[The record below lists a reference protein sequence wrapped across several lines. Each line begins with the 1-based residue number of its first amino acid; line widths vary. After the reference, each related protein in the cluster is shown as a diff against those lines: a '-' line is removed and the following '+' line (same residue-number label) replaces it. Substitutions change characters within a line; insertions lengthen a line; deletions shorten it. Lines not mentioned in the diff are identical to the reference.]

1 MIVPLIG
8 EGVRSTKSCR
18 AEEGLL
24 RANYAR
30 AGNAAEERDCSDRAE
45 TPIEQPPATKAGSG
59 LLMCLT
65 AVSLATSVLI
75 SLTLLWFA
83 FRTVRWLLFH

>member
-1 MIVPLIG
+1 M
-8 EGVRSTKSCR
+8 
-18 AEEGLL
+18 
-24 RANYAR
+24 
-30 AGNAAEERDCSDRAE
+30 
-45 TPIEQPPATKAGSG
+45 EQPPATQARSG

-83 FRTVRWLLFH
+83 FRGIRWLLFQ